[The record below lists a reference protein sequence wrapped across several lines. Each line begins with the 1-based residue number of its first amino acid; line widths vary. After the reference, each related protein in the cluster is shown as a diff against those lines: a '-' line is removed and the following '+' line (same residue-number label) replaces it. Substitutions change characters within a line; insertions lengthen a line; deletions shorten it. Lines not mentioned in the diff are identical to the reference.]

1 MCNWSEISV
10 ADRWRCLDS
19 ADYRGEWTVV
29 ISQVHGF
36 CLDRMAE
43 PAGLVDRNGQIWSI
57 SPAQD
62 TDGCVRGPALRRHL
76 FRRIGALTGALRPTA
91 ASTVL
96 LVLGVLR
103 PEAVEAE
110 VAAGCS

>member
-19 ADYRGEWTVV
+19 ADYRGERTVV

-43 PAGLVDRNGQIWSI
+43 PAGLRTATTKYGASHR
-57 SPAQD
+57 SQD
-62 TDGCVRGPALRRHL
+62 TDGCVRGPAVRRHPFGRL
-76 FRRIGALTGALRPTA
+76 GALTGAPRRLA
-91 ASTVL
+91 ASTVYWCWASS
-96 LVLGVLR
+96 GR
-103 PEAVEAE
+103 KQ
-110 VAAGCS
+110 

>member
-19 ADYRGEWTVV
+19 ADYRDGWTVV

-43 PAGLVDRNGQIWSI
+43 PAGVVDRNGQIWSI
-57 SPAQD
+57 SSAQD
-62 TDGCVRGPALRRHL
+62 TDACVRGPGPSSSPI
-76 FRRIGALTGALRPTA
+76 FRWAPPRATPYL
-91 ASTVL
+91 
-96 LVLGVLR
+96 
-103 PEAVEAE
+103 
-110 VAAGCS
+110 

>member
-1 MCNWSEISV
+1 VCNLSEISV

-36 CLDRMAE
+36 YLDRMAE
-43 PAGLVDRNGQIWSI
+43 PAGWVDE
-57 SPAQD
+57 A
-62 TDGCVRGPALRRHL
+62 A
-76 FRRIGALTGALRPTA
+76 A
-91 ASTVL
+91 ASTAL
-96 LVLGVLR
+96 LVLRVLR
-103 PEAVEAE
+103 PKAVEAE

>member
-43 PAGLVDRNGQIWSI
+43 PAGGVDE
-57 SPAQD
+57 
-62 TDGCVRGPALRRHL
+62 
-76 FRRIGALTGALRPTA
+76 A
-91 ASTVL
+91 ASANTGL

-103 PEAVEAE
+103 PKAVEAE

>member
-43 PAGLVDRNGQIWSI
+43 PAGLVDRNGPIWSI

-62 TDGCVRGPALRRHL
+62 TGGCVRGPALRRHP
-76 FRRIGALTGALRPTA
+76 FRRLGALATLSGRLPRAPFYWCW
-91 ASTVL
+91 ASS
-96 LVLGVLR
+96 GR
-103 PEAVEAE
+103 KQ
-110 VAAGCS
+110 

>member
-19 ADYRGEWTVV
+19 ADYRGGWTVV

-43 PAGLVDRNGQIWSI
+43 PAGRV
-57 SPAQD
+57 
-62 TDGCVRGPALRRHL
+62 HE
-76 FRRIGALTGALRPTA
+76 TA
-91 ASTVL
+91 AASSVL

-103 PEAVEAE
+103 PKAVEAE
-110 VAAGCS
+110 VAAGRS